1 MKRKVVVVIISLMML
16 FAFSVPAAAIVT
28 DNFSPASTATQEE
41 IAFKT
46 TLLLQVMEPEK
57 EQYGLAGVDFSSL
70 YLGNQLPAYIVGE
83 DSVTQSTEILYYP
96 IMSEDDWVATAMV
109 TTDAADNLNV
119 QISTKFA
126 EEYSAD
132 GAGDEVA
139 LGRYVS
145 STVATDKNFN
155 YVSADRNV
163 QYYMNIFLEV
173 EQ

>member
-28 DNFSPASTATQEE
+28 GNFSPASTATQEE

-83 DSVTQSTEILYYP
+83 DSVTQST
-96 IMSEDDWVATAMV
+96 
-109 TTDAADNLNV
+109 
-119 QISTKFA
+119 
-126 EEYSAD
+126 
-132 GAGDEVA
+132 
-139 LGRYVS
+139 
-145 STVATDKNFN
+145 
-155 YVSADRNV
+155 
-163 QYYMNIFLEV
+163 
-173 EQ
+173 